1 MRLIRQLGAAWVCV
15 SLVGGCHGKAVAPA
29 PSLAVDRM
37 PVAMADPAV
46 MDWATQRVGG
56 TQLTARRDAAM
67 KRRVQAFSQAAPW
80 SLTGDAVNGYT
91 SAGVT
96 IPAGD
101 YVPNGPA
108 TVYGTDGTPAVCFN
122 AIFYLTQSGKLVR
135 MARDR
140 SAWNTINLGRT
151 FTKTYITLSPAGG
164 RAYLLADDGTF
175 IVVNTGVTPMTFQAF
190 TGGPAT
196 GNQGL
201 SPVLDP
207 YVSNPGDYHDEVYV
221 PYSNGT
227 VNRYTVTAVGD
238 TPTTSPANVTATR
251 SFTPA
256 GPLKANP
263 VVLGGI
269 LYAGDT
275 NGDFVRYDANTSALL
290 ATYSLGYPVLS
301 TPALDMDDSGT
312 ITSAFV
318 NAGTQCR
325 WINFT
330 DGTVTGSPALYLD
343 EGDTKTSG
351 TLSQWTYT
359 ATPIK
364 YWLAPVQALSINRDT
379 GGLAP
384 KYLNGY
390 SSFKTQAYLGI
401 ADINTRPEGPENVG
415 GPVDVLMRWDIQ
427 NSPLPSTATITSIKL
442 WMKNLTPVRQ
452 TKKFGVFGMSS
463 YLSAGVPWTFANI
476 TASNQM
482 ALTKP
487 AAYSPIGTLNMTGV
501 TVTPQNRVYWNPDTW
516 YNWNISNLTVSP
528 QYSLSVWN
536 DPNGDNIMWPELR
549 NGLPPATEDN
559 GNAAQKADRR
569 GPQFYYDP
577 SLTNYSYL
585 TGNTIANPTLIP
597 GATGDNRPMLEISA
611 VAKALNSLS
620 IASSPVIDT
629 FNGRKYVYV
638 VNGNAAF
645 GLSFASAAAFSDPAV
660 TRFQVLTTGRKG
672 FGPNATN
679 IPYGPVYPPTGGN
692 LYVVENRTT
701 PLMTFDGAA
710 LFALG
715 RYPTNNTT
723 TPTSYIYSLDR
734 ISLGAGGLGTSANF
748 QEYGRGAPYYL
759 ASKEASSYMVID
771 YFNYNQSTG
780 AIHFGLP
787 PTTAAG
793 SFGSIV
799 RVNQ

>member
-1 MRLIRQLGAAWVCV
+1 MKFIQQLGAALVGV

-37 PVAMADPAV
+37 SAALTEPAV
-46 MDWATQRVGG
+46 MDWSTQRVSGER
-56 TQLTARRDAAM
+56 LTARRDAAM
-67 KRRVQAFSQAAPW
+67 KRRVQGFSAVAPW
-80 SLTGDAVNGYT
+80 TDTGDAVSNYG
-91 SAGVT
+91 A
-96 IPAGD
+96 PAGD

-122 AIFYLTQSGKLVR
+122 AVFYLTQSGRLIRV
-135 MARDR
+135 ARDR
-140 SAWNTINLGRT
+140 SALNTINLGRT
-151 FTKTYITLSPAGG
+151 FTKTYVTLSPAGG

-175 IVVNTGVTPMTFQAF
+175 FVVNTGVTPMTFQTFA
-190 TGGPAT
+190 GPAT

-221 PYSNGT
+221 PYANGT
-227 VNRYTVTAVGD
+227 VNRYAVDAVGD
-238 TPTTSPANVTATR
+238 TPTVTPAAVTATR

-263 VVLGGI
+263 IVLGGI

-275 NGDFVRYDANTSALL
+275 NGDFVRYDANTS
-290 ATYSLGYPVLS
+290 TPISTHSLGYPVLA
-301 TPALDMDDSGT
+301 TPALDMDDSGNV
-312 ITSAFV
+312 TSAFV

-343 EGDTKTSG
+343 EGDTKTGG

-390 SSFKTQAYLGI
+390 TTFKTQAYLGV
-401 ADINTRPEGPENVG
+401 ADTNTRPEGPENVG

-442 WMKNLTPVRQ
+442 WMKSLTPVRQ
-452 TKKFGVFGMSS
+452 TRRFGLFGMSP
-463 YLSAGVPWTFANI
+463 YLSPGVPWTFANI
-476 TASNQM
+476 TAPTQM

-487 AAYSPIGTLNMTGV
+487 NAYNPIGTLNMASV
-501 TVTPQNRVYWNPDTW
+501 TTTPQNRVYWNQNTW
-516 YNWNISNLTVSP
+516 YNWDISNLTVTP
-528 QYSLSVWN
+528 QYALSVWN

-549 NGLPPATEDN
+549 NGLPPTTEDT
-559 GNAAQKADRR
+559 GNAAQKSDRR

-585 TGNTIANPTLIP
+585 TGSGIANPTLIP
-597 GATGDNRPMLEISA
+597 DATGDNRPLLEISA

-620 IASSPVIDT
+620 IATSPVIDT
-629 FNGRKYVYV
+629 FGGRKFVYV
-638 VNGNAAF
+638 VNGNAVF
-645 GLSFASAAAFSDPAV
+645 GVDFSSAAAFGDPAS
-660 TRFQVLTTGRKG
+660 TRFQVLTTGKKG
-672 FGPNATN
+672 SGPNATS
-679 IPYGPVYPPTGGN
+679 IPYGPVYPPSGGS

-701 PLMTFDGAA
+701 PLITFDGAA

-715 RYPTNNTT
+715 RYPTNNAT
-723 TPTSYIYSLDR
+723 TPSAYIYSLDR
-734 ISLGAGGLGTSANF
+734 ISLGAGGLGTTTNF
-748 QEYGRGAPYYL
+748 QEYRRATPYYT

-771 YFNYNQSTG
+771 YFNYSGSTG
-780 AIHFGLP
+780 SIHFGLP
-787 PTTAAG
+787 PTTINNSDG
-793 SFGSIV
+793 TIF

>member
-1 MRLIRQLGAAWVCV
+1 MRFIQQLGAAWVCV
-15 SLVGGCHGKAVAPA
+15 SMLVGCHGKAVAPA

-37 PVAMADPAV
+37 PAAMADPAV
-46 MDWATQRVGG
+46 MDWSTQRVSGE
-56 TQLTARRDAAM
+56 QLVARRDAAM

-80 SLTGDAVNGYT
+80 AITGNAVSGYT

-151 FTKTYITLSPAGG
+151 FTKTYVTLSPAGG

-175 IVVNTGVTPMTFQAF
+175 FVVNTGVTPMTFQTF

-207 YVSNPGDYHDEVYV
+207 YVSNPGDYYDEVYV
-221 PYSNGT
+221 PYANGT
-227 VNRYTVTAVGD
+227 VNRYAVEAVGD
-238 TPTTSPANVTATR
+238 TPTTSPAVVTATR

-263 VVLGGI
+263 IVLGGI

-275 NGDFVRYDANTSALL
+275 NGDFVRYDANTSALISSH
-290 ATYSLGYPVLS
+290 ALGYPVLS

-325 WINFT
+325 WINYT

-390 SSFKTQAYLGI
+390 STFKTQAYLGL

-415 GPVDVLMRWDIQ
+415 GKVDVLMRWDIQ

-452 TKKFGVFGMSS
+452 TRRFGVFGMSA
-463 YLSAGVPWTFANI
+463 YLSAGVPWTFDNI
-476 TASNQM
+476 TAPTQM

-528 QYSLSVWN
+528 QYALSMWN
-536 DPNGDNIMWPELR
+536 DPDGDNIMWPELR

-585 TGNTIANPTLIP
+585 TGNTIADPTLIP
-597 GATGDNRPMLEISA
+597 GATGDNRPLLEISA

-620 IASSPVIDT
+620 IASSPIIDT
-629 FNGRKYVYV
+629 FNGRKFVYV

-645 GLSFASAAAFSDPAV
+645 GLNFSSAAAFSDPASS
-660 TRFQVLTTGRKG
+660 RFQVLTTGRKG
-672 FGPNATN
+672 FGPNATS

-715 RYPTNNTT
+715 RYPTNNAT
-723 TPTSYIYSLDR
+723 TPSSYIYSLDR
-734 ISLGAGGLGTSANF
+734 ISLGAGGLGTSANY
-748 QEYGRGAPYYL
+748 QEYGRVAPYYL

-793 SFGSIV
+793 SYGSIV

>member
-1 MRLIRQLGAAWVCV
+1 MRLIQQLGAAMACV
-15 SLVGGCHGKAVAPA
+15 GLVASCQGKAVAPS

-37 PVAMADPAV
+37 PVTMAEPAV
-46 MDWATQRVGG
+46 MDWATQRVSGERLV
-56 TQLTARRDAAM
+56 TRRDAAM

-80 SLTGDAVNGYT
+80 SITGDAVSGYT
-91 SAGVT
+91 STGVT

-108 TVYGTDGTPAVCFN
+108 TVYGTAGTPAVCFN
-122 AIFYLTQSGKLVR
+122 ALFYLTQSGKLVR

-175 IVVNTGVTPMTFQAF
+175 LVVNTGVTPMTFQTFSGA
-190 TGGPAT
+190 AT

-201 SPVLDP
+201 APVLDP
-207 YVSNPGDYHDEVYV
+207 FVSNPADFSDTVYV

-227 VNRYTVTAVGD
+227 VSRYTVKAVGD
-238 TPTTSPANVTATR
+238 TPTVTPATVTTTG
-251 SFTPA
+251 SYMPA

-263 VVLGGI
+263 VVLGGVI
-269 LYAGDT
+269 YMGDT
-275 NGDFVRYDANTSALL
+275 NGDFVRFDTSTSAVLS
-290 ATYSLGYPVLS
+290 THPLGYPVLAS
-301 TPALDMDDSGT
+301 PALDMDDSGN
-312 ITSAFV
+312 ITDAFV

-325 WINFT
+325 WIKFS
-330 DGTVTGSPALYLD
+330 DSTVTGSPALYLD

-351 TLSQWTYT
+351 TLNQWTYT
-359 ATPIK
+359 STPIK

-390 SSFKTQAYLGI
+390 TSFKTQAYLGV
-401 ADINTRPEGPENVG
+401 ADTNTRPEGPENVG

-452 TKKFGVFGMSS
+452 TRRFGVFGMSA

-476 TASNQM
+476 TAPTQM

-528 QYSLSVWN
+528 QYALSVWN

-549 NGLPPATEDN
+549 NGLPPATEDS
-559 GNAAQKADRR
+559 GNAAQKSDRR

-585 TGNTIANPTLIP
+585 TGNAIADPTAIP
-597 GATGDNRPMLEISA
+597 GATGDNRPLLEISA
-611 VAKALNSLS
+611 FAKALNSLS
-620 IASSPVIDT
+620 ITSPPIIDT
-629 FNGRKYVYV
+629 FNGRKFVYV
-638 VNGNAAF
+638 VNGNAVF
-645 GLSFASAAAFSDPAV
+645 GLNFSSAAAFGDPV
-660 TRFQVLTTGRKG
+660 STRFQVLTTGRKG

-679 IPYGPVYPPTGGN
+679 IPYGPVYPPSGGS
-692 LYVVENRTT
+692 LYVVENRTA
-701 PLMTFDGAA
+701 PLLTFDGAA

-723 TPTSYIYSLDR
+723 TPTAYIYSLDR
-734 ISLGAGGLGTSANF
+734 ISLGAGGLSTTANY
-748 QEYGRGAPYYL
+748 QEYNRSGPSYYL
-759 ASKEASSYMVID
+759 ANKEASSHMVID

-793 SFGSIV
+793 SYGTLV